1 MSPKN
6 KKRNPATTSPEP
18 KEFASTWEIVRLI
31 VLPEKGTLTIFIN
44 TSQFSQVFKIIASK
58 CFLNLLLAVQIDFSK
73 EKNYAR
79 FREKVDVP
87 LN

>member
-6 KKRNPATTSPEP
+6 KKLNPATTSP
-18 KEFASTWEIVRLI
+18 VRLI
-31 VLPEKGTLTIFIN
+31 VLPEKDTLTIFIN
-44 TSQFSQVFKIIASK
+44 TSQFNQVFKIIASK

-79 FREKVDVP
+79 FRERVGVP